1 MIVAISENVSKIQ
14 RVVDLFMRNPFL
26 ALPIFVVVCFVLLS
40 IVEAILKANHKKEVR
55 QMTYQD
61 FLKSNIERKLEDNEV
76 YSDRLYELTRNKNLE
91 EIKEDISKSS
101 LYKDIFEEVYGCR
114 IYDEVE
120 KTPLDDILTKLR
132 TITSYNDREIYTD
145 AISNKIENLSKDELA
160 HYMSKREIEAYHL
173 FEVEYAQ
180 RLKEKLLAK
189 STDELIAYRET
200 YKDIY
205 LSDEVVKNII
215 DGIIEY
221 KARKLEQKKVEELES
236 KIDDLE
242 LYNLIN
248 MSNSL
253 NNRINNNDW
262 FH

>member
-1 MIVAISENVSKIQ
+1 MIV
-14 RVVDLFMRNPFL
+14 
-26 ALPIFVVVCFVLLS
+26 S
-40 IVEAILKANHKKEVR
+40 IVEAMNQLEQALEKHPFLVTAIVAGVVSLGVYVIETVKDIHYKNEVK

-61 FLKSNIERKLEDNEV
+61 FLGNNIKRKVEDDKI
-76 YSDRLYELTRNKNLE
+76 YIDKLYELTRDKNLE
-91 EIKEDISKSS
+91 EIKEGISKSF
-101 LYKDIFEEVYGCR
+101 LYSDIFEEVYEDR

-145 AISNKIENLSKDELA
+145 AISNKIEDLSKDELA

-173 FEVEYAQ
+173 FEVEYVQ

-253 NNRINNNDW
+253 NNRMNNNDW

>member
-1 MIVAISENVSKIQ
+1 MIVSISETMNQ
-14 RVVDLFMRNPFL
+14 LEQALEMHPFL
-26 ALPIFVVVCFVLLS
+26 VTAIVAS
-40 IVEAILKANHKKEVR
+40 IVGLGMYVIETVKDIHYKKEVK

-61 FLKSNIERKLEDNEV
+61 FLGNNIKRKVEYDKI
-76 YSDRLYELTRNKNLE
+76 YIDKLYELTRDKNLE
-91 EIKEDISKSS
+91 EIKEGISKSS
-101 LYKDIFEEVYGCR
+101 LYSDIFEEVYEDR

-145 AISNKIENLSKDELA
+145 AISNKIEDLSKDELA

-215 DGIIEY
+215 DSIIEY